1 MSMHRYNIAPGSDT
15 QMGRWKR
22 VIAFTRKARNGSR
35 QIREVQLG
43 HTGLNPMTARG
54 RSAAHASPAHE
65 IAPRDAFHFTSPL

>member
-1 MSMHRYNIAPGSDT
+1 MDAPAPVQHRTRRDT

-22 VIAFTRKARNGSR
+22 VIASTRKARNGSR

-54 RSAAHASPAHE
+54 RSAFACISRP
-65 IAPRDAFHFTSPL
+65 